1 MALKFI
7 QQDATTLREAYLER
21 KAEYDA
27 LRAAG
32 RWSGAVLHGG
42 TLLELALKL
51 VMCKHLGITNLPTI
65 FQVHD
70 LDLLLCC
77 SGQLSRFKPG
87 TTLETN
93 FSLVQN
99 NWSTALRY
107 EGAIKTQQNSDQFNQ
122 ALFDS
127 ANGVITYLSQ
137 YF

>member
-7 QQDATTLREAYLER
+7 QQDASTLREAYLER

-27 LRAAG
+27 LRTAR
-32 RWSGAVLHGG
+32 RWSGAVLHAG
-42 TLLELALKL
+42 TLLELALKV

-87 TTLETN
+87 TALETN
-93 FSLVQN
+93 FSLIHN
-99 NWSTALRY
+99 KWSIALRY
-107 EGAIKTQQNSDQFNQ
+107 EGAIKTQQDSDQFNQ
-122 ALFDS
+122 ALFDP
-127 ANGVITYLSQ
+127 ANGVITDLSQ

>member
-7 QQDATTLREAYLER
+7 QQDATTLREAYEER
-21 KAEYDA
+21 KAEYDT

-32 RWSGAVLHGG
+32 RWSGAVLYAG

-51 VMCKHLGITNLPTI
+51 VIGKHLGIVNLPTI

-77 SGQLSRFKPG
+77 SGQQSLFKPG
-87 TTLETN
+87 TALETN
-93 FSLVQN
+93 FSLIHN
-99 NWSTALRY
+99 NWSMALRY
-107 EGAIKTQQNSDQFNQ
+107 EGATKTQQNSDRFDQ
-122 ALFDS
+122 ALFDPS
-127 ANGVITYLSQ
+127 NGVITYLSQ

>member
-7 QQDATTLREAYLER
+7 QQDATTLREAFRER

-42 TLLELALKL
+42 TLLELALKV

-77 SGQLSRFKPG
+77 SGQQSRFGAG
-87 TTLETN
+87 TALHKN
-93 FSLVQN
+93 LSKLQDH
-99 NWSTALRY
+99 WAMALRY
-107 EGAIKTQQNSDQFNQ
+107 EGAIKSQQDSDDCDQ
-122 ALFDS
+122 ALFDPS
-127 ANGVITYLSQ
+127 HGLLTLLSQ

>member
-7 QQDATTLREAYLER
+7 QQDAITLREAYQER
-21 KAEYDA
+21 KAEYEA
-27 LRAAG
+27 LLFAG
-32 RWSGAVLHGG
+32 RWSGVVLYGG

-51 VMCKHLGITNLPTI
+51 VMSKHLGITNLPTI

-87 TTLETN
+87 TALETN
-93 FSLVQN
+93 FSFIQN
-99 NWSTALRY
+99 NWSMTLRY
-107 EGAIKTQQNSDQFNQ
+107 EGAVRTQQNADQFNH

-127 ANGVITYLSQ
+127 VNGVITYLSQ